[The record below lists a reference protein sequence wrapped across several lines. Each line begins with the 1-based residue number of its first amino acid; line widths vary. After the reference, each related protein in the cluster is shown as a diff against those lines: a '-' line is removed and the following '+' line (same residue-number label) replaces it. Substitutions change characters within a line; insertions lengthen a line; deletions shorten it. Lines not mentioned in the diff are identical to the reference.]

1 MKILGPLLKMEIIAT
16 KRSWMSFLLGIGMPV
31 AFFLFFSGM
40 YQFDNAE
47 IKMRAIRI
55 MMLSMTAFSA
65 ISFSFFTLPS
75 SFQEDRR
82 NKWQDMLLHSPVPNW
97 QYLFVRYLRIGLSL
111 LLSILV
117 VFTAGALF
125 RGVKMPSQDWLM
137 AGLLLFIGGMTFIAL
152 GLVLGNIRS
161 AETLSVVGNI
171 LYLGLAMLGGMWFPV
186 SLFPDWMRKIAEVT
200 PTYHLNNWVV
210 TYVEK
215 HELAWSSLG
224 VLLLYAIISIGISLF
239 FRRKMEES

>member
-1 MKILGPLLKMEIIAT
+1 MKILRAMIKMEAILT
-16 KRSWMSFLLGIGMPV
+16 KRSITSFTLGIGMPL

-47 IKMRAIRI
+47 IKMRAVRA

-65 ISFSFFTLPS
+65 ISFSFFTLPY
-75 SFQEDRR
+75 SFQEDRT
-82 NKWQDMLLHSPVPNW
+82 NHWQQMLRHSPVPGW
-97 QYLFVRYLRIGLSL
+97 QYFLVRYARIGLSL

-117 VFTAGALF
+117 VFISGAFL
-125 RGVKMPSQDWLM
+125 RGVEMSRQEWIM
-137 AGLLLFIGGMTFIAL
+137 AGILLFVGGGTFIAL
-152 GLVLGNIRS
+152 GLVLSLIQS

-186 SLFPDWMRKIAEVT
+186 SFFPDWMKKLAEVT

-215 HELAWSSLG
+215 HELAWRSLG
-224 VLLLYAIISIGISLF
+224 VLLVYAIIAIGMTVIL
-239 FRRKMEES
+239 RRKMEER